1 MVKLVY
7 VGRLANDV
15 EMIDEERSAQTGEIQ
30 GCKVK
35 NLEALQ
41 DFSLVNNVFCDKTG
55 TLTKNILI
63 FKKLSVMGQ
72 TLDVDSFANLEGF
85 AKGLQEASQMNKAGF
100 NE

>member
-1 MVKLVY
+1 M
-7 VGRLANDV
+7 
-15 EMIDEERSAQTGEIQ
+15 
-30 GCKVK
+30 
-35 NLEALQ
+35 EALQ

-72 TLDVDSFANLEGF
+72 SLDVDSFINLDEF
-85 AKGLQEASQMNKAGF
+85 AKGLQQASQMNKPGF